1 MECFLKHSR
10 ASSPHHSGN
19 PRKVKSFPNSERSAD
34 GRAVTVS
41 ECVYTRA
48 CLCVHRLL
56 HCGPVFPPL
65 HRPSGLH
72 KPSVCLRLKQ
82 GESAFE
88 QRKSDLTAPC
98 ASDVALLCFP
108 LEASLGDS
116 QVVLVVKNPPADA
129 GDIRHA
135 GLILGWGSPW
145 RRAQQLAPVFLPGES
160 LVGYSPW
167 CPNESDTTEVT

>member
-1 MECFLKHSR
+1 MECFLKHSW

-19 PRKVKSFPNSERSAD
+19 PRKVKSFPNAERSAD
-34 GRAVTVS
+34 GRAVSVS
-41 ECVYTRA
+41 ECVLTRA

-65 HRPSGLH
+65 YRPSGLH

-88 QRKSDLTAPC
+88 QRKSDLAALC
-98 ASDVALLCFP
+98 VSDVAILCFP

-116 QVVLVVKNPPADA
+116 QVVLLVKNPPADA

-135 GLILGWGSPW
+135 GLIPGWGSPW
-145 RRAQQLAPVFLPGES
+145 RRAWQLAPVFLPGES

-167 CPNESDTTEVT
+167 CPKESDTTEMT

>member
-108 LEASLGDS
+108 LEASLGPS
-116 QVVLVVKNPPADA
+116 FRLELKLTFCNPVATAELSKLV
-129 GDIRHA
+129 DI
-135 GLILGWGSPW
+135 LSIEL
-145 RRAQQLAPVFLPGES
+145 
-160 LVGYSPW
+160 
-167 CPNESDTTEVT
+167 